1 MKHPDPTITYAVIT
15 VNLLIGKSFVGSG
28 SVTPPLKYEKSM
40 QYIYEPLSKVSKI
53 YFDYED
59 DNDNDTGTEQECKS

>member
-1 MKHPDPTITYAVIT
+1 VQKTLHFILKTKI
-15 VNLLIGKSFVGSG
+15 LI
-28 SVTPPLKYEKSM
+28 VTNTL
-40 QYIYEPLSKVSKI
+40 EPLSKVSKI

>member
-1 MKHPDPTITYAVIT
+1 MTFIQKFICKLFGLNVQKTLHFILKTKI
-15 VNLLIGKSFVGSG
+15 LI
-28 SVTPPLKYEKSM
+28 VTNTL
-40 QYIYEPLSKVSKI
+40 EPLSKVSKI